1 MKKVAGATGARS
13 TSRTAKRAKRRIQKR
28 ALEREKHQKPKNT
41 VTADADILEDASV
54 SQSRWYWVRPGE
66 KLVQFLYYWLGAA
79 AVLVPLRYFFENNF
93 IFTLLS
99 SCWWVVGAIFLVVIT
114 VDALLQHVGTYF
126 WVDRQVPG
134 SLSIGVPLTVS
145 LVISHR
151 GQRAKQLTQLKVFDH
166 IPQNMRSEGLP
177 RYLSLDEQAA
187 CQFEYQITPTERGAQ
202 LFPGC
207 EIMASSTWGFW
218 ERRFWVPTQDAV
230 RVFPNFAAIVQAS
243 TLGFEA
249 QMQQL
254 GIHMV
259 QRRGEGMDFK
269 QLRAFQVGDTLRQI
283 DWKATARRNK
293 PIAREYQDER
303 DQEII
308 FLLDCGQSMRAQE
321 GGVAHFDAAL
331 NAVLLAAYTALRQGD
346 RVGLM
351 TFAGQDLWQPP
362 VTGQARI
369 NVFLNQV
376 YNLTSTTAANDYLAA
391 ARQLIQR
398 QRKRAVVILV
408 TNLRLGLIDNLLAAT
423 RLLMTRHSLC
433 MVSLKENALAH
444 AASAIPSDLS
454 EAVTLCSAHQLIDRR
469 ERLLSQLRKNGLIAV
484 DSFPEHLHYEV
495 IRQYHCLKRS
505 GAG

>member
-1 MKKVAGATGARS
+1 MVNASAGAEHRSKVSSALDKVKRGMGGQAR
-13 TSRTAKRAKRRIQKR
+13 APKVHEQ
-28 ALEREKHQKPKNT
+28 PKNT
-41 VTADADILEDASV
+41 KTVGTDVLADASM
-54 SQSRWYWVRPGE
+54 SQCKWFWMRPGE
-66 KLVQFLYYWLGAA
+66 KTLKFLCTWLMAA
-79 AVLVPLRYFFENNF
+79 TVLLPLRYFWGDT
-93 IFTLLS
+93 IFFMLVAGA
-99 SCWWVVGAIFLVVIT
+99 WWLAGGGFFLIALI
-114 VDALLQHVGTYF
+114 DALLQYFGTYF
-126 WVDRQVPG
+126 WVDRQLPG

-145 LVISHR
+145 LMISHR
-151 GQRAKQLTQLKVFDH
+151 GQRATKLQVFDH
-166 IPQNMRSEGLP
+166 IPQSMRCENLP
-177 RYLSLDEQAA
+177 RYLALDAEAA
-187 CQFEYQITPTERGAQ
+187 CQFDYQITPTERGEQ
-202 LFPGC
+202 RFPGC
-207 EIMASSTWGFW
+207 EILASSAWGFW
-218 ERRFWVPTQDAV
+218 QRRFWVPVQGDV

-269 QLRAFQVGDTLRQI
+269 QLRAFQVGDSLRQI

-321 GGVAHFDAAL
+321 GDLAHFDAAL

-376 YNLTSTTAANDYLAA
+376 YKLTSTTEANDYLAA

-433 MVSLKENALAH
+433 MVSLKENALAE
-444 AASAIPSDLS
+444 AASTVPADLS

-469 ERLLSQLRKNGLIAV
+469 ERLLRQLRKNGLIAV
-484 DSFPEHLHYEV
+484 DSFPENLHYEV